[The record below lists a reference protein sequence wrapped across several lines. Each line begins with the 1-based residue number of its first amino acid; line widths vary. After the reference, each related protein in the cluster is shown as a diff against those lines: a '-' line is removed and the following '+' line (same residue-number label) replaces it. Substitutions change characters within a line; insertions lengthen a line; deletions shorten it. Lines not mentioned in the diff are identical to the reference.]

1 MPIHGQATRF
11 EGPLHTLEPGS
22 PPWIRARCS
31 QLATAWQAESRNY
44 THVFEIIEDL
54 LSQRAPET
62 YPEEKPWGDVDAM
75 CADVLG
81 CPLQEIRDRA
91 DRDLRRVKAA
101 RAEPRGRNGGVR
113 SGAGRRRASGAP
125 HQSNH
130 DNTDYGQRGTGSDY
144 LLSRMTRDAETQPA
158 ALEALNAVRAGE
170 LTPNAAAVRLG
181 YRKAQTALRQALAG
195 VRRISSPDEL
205 RQVADAVA
213 SRLLVLQGIDP
224 TTGECR

>member
-1 MPIHGQATRF
+1 
-11 EGPLHTLEPGS
+11 
-22 PPWIRARCS
+22 
-31 QLATAWQAESRNY
+31 
-44 THVFEIIEDL
+44 
-54 LSQRAPET
+54 
-62 YPEEKPWGDVDAM
+62 
-75 CADVLG
+75 
-81 CPLQEIRDRA
+81 
-91 DRDLRRVKAA
+91 
-101 RAEPRGRNGGVR
+101 
-113 SGAGRRRASGAP
+113 
-125 HQSNH
+125 
-130 DNTDYGQRGTGSDY
+130 
-144 LLSRMTRDAETQPA
+144 MTRDAETQPA